1 MLGALLPFLFWR
13 YNSSSRE
20 PGHWKNPVEA
30 LAPESTV
37 AAWDAIPDALIAFD
51 LHRRIVFLNAE
62 ATRYLGGRGLPLDGA
77 LMCRAV
83 KVCDT
88 ETQTELMPERLP
100 SARALQ
106 LKALIELEN
115 DHRRL
120 CVLPERV
127 SGWSAVRA
135 SLWERGQRNG
145 CGRRFP
151 GHHALQ
157 EARVPEMESTDQ
169 LRDFI
174 YTGNLLGIVH
184 STVDGR
190 ILDCNEA
197 VVRML
202 GYSSVAELRA
212 IRAQQL
218 YDEPLQRNEILRRVS
233 ASREIREAEVCF
245 RCRDNSRCC
254 AQPNDPST

>member
-1 MLGALLPFLFWR
+1 MF
-13 YNSSSRE
+13 
-20 PGHWKNPVEA
+20 
-30 LAPESTV
+30 
-37 AAWDAIPDALIAFD
+37 
-51 LHRRIVFLNAE
+51 
-62 ATRYLGGRGLPLDGA
+62 LGGVR
-77 LMCRAV
+77 RA
-83 KVCDT
+83 
-88 ETQTELMPERLP
+88 
-100 SARALQ
+100 
-106 LKALIELEN
+106 
-115 DHRRL
+115 
-120 CVLPERV
+120 
-127 SGWSAVRA
+127 A

-145 CGRRFP
+145 CGRRFQDIT
-151 GHHALQ
+151 ARK
-157 EARVPEMESTDQ
+157 EARVQDGITDQ

-245 RCRDNSRCC
+245 RRRDNSRCWALLNIRLLD
-254 AQPNDPST
+254 AQPGLSGRHSGHNSLRYHVGTQALGRNAPPK